1 MFDNLEAA
9 GQALA
14 VLVAAELGH
23 SPPPMV
29 LAVIPNGVP
38 VAIPVAVAL
47 GARAQA
53 LPVERNDEGLKFGE
67 LPDVAGRVVVVIDDG
82 VETGRVAREVARV
95 LRAKA
100 HDPKAEPRQP
110 PSRLIL
116 AVPVC
121 SREAMAGLAHLYDQI
136 IAVDQP
142 MGRRAL
148 SWHFTDFDTIDET
161 AAMGLLAAQA
171 HAP

>member
-1 MFDNLEAA
+1 MFDNLA
-9 GQALA
+9 GAGRALA
-14 VLVAAELGH
+14 DQVVTELGP
-23 SPPPMV
+23 SPDVIV
-29 LAVIPNGVP
+29 LAVIPNGAP
-38 VAIPVAVAL
+38 VAIPVAEAL
-47 GARAQA
+47 GVRAQA
-53 LPVERNDEGLKFGE
+53 LPVTRTDEGLEFGE

-95 LRAKA
+95 LRHKG
-100 HDPKAEPRQP
+100 EPLAA

-121 SREAMAGLAHLYDQI
+121 SREAMAGLNNLYDQI

-148 SWHFTDFDTIDET
+148 SWHFTDFDTIEE
-161 AAMGLLAAQA
+161 AAALRLLAAQV
-171 HAP
+171 HAR